1 MAENP
6 RARRLADSIK
16 VIISQTLDRGMKDP
30 RLGFVT
36 LTDVRVTGDL
46 QHASIF
52 YTVYGD
58 EEDRAATAQALKSAT
73 GYLRTEVGKG
83 ITTRI
88 TPSLEFIQDALPET
102 AENLSR
108 LLAEAK
114 ARDTQIGQLAAEAQ
128 FAGEAD
134 PYLKPKEYSFD
145 DDDADDDE
153 AGDSLSEEDLRS

>member
-58 EEDRAATAQALKSAT
+58 EEDRVATAQALKSAT
-73 GYLRTEVGKG
+73 GYLRSEVGKG

-88 TPSLEFIQDALPET
+88 TPSLDFIEDALPET

-114 ARDTQIGQLAAEAQ
+114 ARDTQIGALAADAQ

-134 PYLKPKEYSFD
+134 PYLKPKEHSFD
-145 DDDADDDE
+145 EDDFDEDDDSAND
-153 AGDSLSEEDLRS
+153 EDLRG